1 MCASTK
7 DPQEEKNQQK
17 IEFFLEKNQQVIL
30 DRTHS
35 LINIICILIGAYVVI
50 FAAIFPKMGSMNTNS
65 TVSDLERTS
74 IFVSYMSLMISI
86 AFIII
91 AVGLL
96 WRSIYLGNKGLET
109 KFTKRKC
116 PVDSIQLKNG
126 SELRIRNIDFFSNI
140 IIQIKY
146 NDKSIWCLL
155 FSLLLFTAFIFFNI
169 HTAASVIALGVFFL
183 IILGLAFSLN
193 KYYNNQETV
202 GKQS

>member
-1 MCASTK
+1 
-7 DPQEEKNQQK
+7 
-17 IEFFLEKNQQVIL
+17 
-30 DRTHS
+30 
-35 LINIICILIGAYVVI
+35 
-50 FAAIFPKMGSMNTNS
+50 
-65 TVSDLERTS
+65 
-74 IFVSYMSLMISI
+74 FVSYMSLMISI